1 MRRWLYDWAAPLLV
15 VVLGLTWL
23 VWRAHVPVAPSGPK
37 LRTDKT
43 HQVVIPTAQLLEHP
57 VWLRVEM
64 AMDPPIMAGS
74 QVFARGLR
82 YEACV
87 RSVEDIARIQRR
99 ALTWAGEP
107 RARVQRLV
115 WSPIT
120 LSECLR
126 RPWTS
131 GALP

>member
-74 QVFARGLR
+74 QVFAR
-82 YEACV
+82 
-87 RSVEDIARIQRR
+87 
-99 ALTWAGEP
+99 
-107 RARVQRLV
+107 
-115 WSPIT
+115 
-120 LSECLR
+120 
-126 RPWTS
+126 
-131 GALP
+131 